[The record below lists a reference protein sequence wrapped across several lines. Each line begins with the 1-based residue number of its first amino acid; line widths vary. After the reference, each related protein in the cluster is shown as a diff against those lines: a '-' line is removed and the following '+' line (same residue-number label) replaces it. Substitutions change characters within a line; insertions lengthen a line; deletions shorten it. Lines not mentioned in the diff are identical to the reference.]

1 MRDKKLERQIDK
13 FENFIE
19 LWKRFYDL
27 FLLARSQENVSQD
40 DEKEFFE
47 IKTVIARNYN
57 VLMDSIGINDGNDSG
72 SLEMLSQVVS
82 LADAK
87 DISDGIA
94 KRITSVWNTKY
105 LDFQKILGELEHNK
119 EELAYVSGFKIFL
132 KKLFWNPVTIFVY
145 ILILGAGGYILF
157 NILNER
163 FGFFL

>member
-19 LWKRFYDL
+19 LWKKFHEL
-27 FLLARSQENVSQD
+27 FIMARSQNDISQT

-47 IKTVIARNYN
+47 IKTIIARNYS
-57 VLMDSIGINDGNDSG
+57 VLMDSIGISDAKDSS

-87 DISDGIA
+87 DISEGIA

-119 EELAYVSGFKIFL
+119 EELAHISSFKIFL
-132 KKLFWNPVTIFVY
+132 KKLFWNPIT
-145 ILILGAGGYILF
+145 ILIYLLIVGAGGYILF

-163 FGFFL
+163 FAFL